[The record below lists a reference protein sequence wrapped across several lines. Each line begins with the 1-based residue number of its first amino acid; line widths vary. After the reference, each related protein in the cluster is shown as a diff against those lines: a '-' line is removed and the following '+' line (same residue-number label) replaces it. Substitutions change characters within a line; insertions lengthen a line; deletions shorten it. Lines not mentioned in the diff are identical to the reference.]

1 MDDKGTGTQSG
12 NLQLHDFEIRKPG
25 EISHVKGKQ
34 SPLFGT
40 DGEEHK
46 NVSYNLV
53 FIPTY
58 QHKYTVA
65 KDLD

>member
-1 MDDKGTGTQSG
+1 MTKEPGHKVEIF
-12 NLQLHDFEIRKPG
+12 NYFEIRKPG